1 MLKFLK
7 MRFPKPSLKVAQIIQ
22 CGVPLWQLI
31 SYKCV
36 LQRGRGTLTNEV
48 LDQNDHLVKIKQVPL
63 NLVASFSSGRE
74 KKKKKD
80 EFEENPTENTLR
92 KLSRGVDGN
101 SW

>member
-22 CGVPLWQLI
+22 CGVTLWQWI

-36 LQRGRGTLTNEV
+36 LQRGGGTLTNEV
-48 LDQNDHLVKIKQVPL
+48 LDQNDHLVKTKQVPL

-74 KKKKKD
+74 KKKKKK
-80 EFEENPTENTLR
+80 R
-92 KLSRGVDGN
+92 
-101 SW
+101 

>member
-1 MLKFLK
+1 

-22 CGVPLWQLI
+22 CGVTLWQWI

-36 LQRGRGTLTNEV
+36 LQRGGGTLTNEV

-63 NLVASFSSGRE
+63 NLVASFSSGKE
-74 KKKKKD
+74 KKKKD